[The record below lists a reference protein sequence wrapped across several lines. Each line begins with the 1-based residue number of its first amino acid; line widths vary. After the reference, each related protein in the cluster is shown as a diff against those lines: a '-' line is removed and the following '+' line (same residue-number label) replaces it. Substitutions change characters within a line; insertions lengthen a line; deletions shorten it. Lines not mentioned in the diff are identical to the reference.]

1 MRSKLI
7 TISKI
12 AELSGCSISAIRNYI
27 NGGYYNKGKFIPQEV
42 DFPKPTKI
50 IGNRKYFEES
60 KVLAWFNLK

>member
-12 AELSGCSISAIRNYI
+12 AEISGHSISAIRNYI
-27 NGGYYNKGKFIPQEV
+27 NGGYYKNGQFVPQDV

-50 IGNRKYFEES
+50 INNRKYFEES